1 MQIHPK
7 NREVRAHTTTAGS
20 TPRYLV
26 PRVGRRG
33 WRDWR
38 LFSCGLG
45 LVHDSRR
52 QQVKPT
58 MVRRVCTVP
67 YRHGYLH
74 MGISQKWLGGGPGGP
89 SLTRSGY
96 RMDGVSIGAMWATV
110 TGCGME
116 PEPDGMGWG
125 MGKSGEMSKSQF
137 ARRASHASACGM
149 WDVDCGLLDVDARTA
164 SLLRVVLA
172 WPVRRP
178 AAAAAVRASAV
189 QKCPPTTHQFLTV
202 VPVPRPNRH
211 ATPPSQSSSQAVPTT

>member
-1 MQIHPK
+1 M
-7 NREVRAHTTTAGS
+7 T
-20 TPRYLV
+20 
-26 PRVGRRG
+26 
-33 WRDWR
+33 RDDNK
-38 LFSCGLG
+38 S
-45 LVHDSRR
+45 S
-52 QQVKPT
+52 QQWFGGCALY
-58 MVRRVCTVP
+58 RTVT
-67 YRHGYLH
+67 GNLH

-149 WDVDCGLLDVDARTA
+149 WVWIVDVDARTA

-189 QKCPPTTHQFLTV
+189 QKCPPHHP
-202 VPVPRPNRH
+202 PVSYSGAGAKAKPPRH
-211 ATPPSQSSSQAVPTT
+211 ATKPVQFPSSSHNVTKRPEDTHSRAHECAPHNKN

>member
-1 MQIHPK
+1 
-7 NREVRAHTTTAGS
+7 
-20 TPRYLV
+20 
-26 PRVGRRG
+26 
-33 WRDWR
+33 
-38 LFSCGLG
+38 
-45 LVHDSRR
+45 
-52 QQVKPT
+52 

-137 ARRASHASACGM
+137 ARRASHARACGM
-149 WDVDCGLLDVDARTA
+149 WVWIVDVDARTA

-189 QKCPPTTHQFLTV
+189 QKCPPPPPTSFLQWCRCQGQTATPRHQAS
-202 VPVPRPNRH
+202 PVPKQFPQRNETTRGH
-211 ATPPSQSSSQAVPTT
+211 ALASPRMCTAQQKLA